1 MSDLLLST
9 AMAAGA
15 SPMFAGVVLSLHL
28 GVIVFNLFGLVAIP
42 FGGWLGWRFVRLAWW
57 RWPHLA
63 SMALVA
69 AQAVAGRACFL
80 TLLQETL
87 AGDGASGPPLIMGF
101 VNHLIYW
108 PLPLWVFAAVYVVL
122 FVYVLALLW
131 LVPVKRPGD
140 SAA

>member
-15 SPMFAGVVLSLHL
+15 SPMLAGVVLSLHL

-42 FGGWLGWRFVRLAWW
+42 LGGWLGWRFVRLAWW

-80 TLLQETL
+80 TLLQESL
-87 AGDGASGPPLIMGF
+87 AGGGASGPPLIMGF